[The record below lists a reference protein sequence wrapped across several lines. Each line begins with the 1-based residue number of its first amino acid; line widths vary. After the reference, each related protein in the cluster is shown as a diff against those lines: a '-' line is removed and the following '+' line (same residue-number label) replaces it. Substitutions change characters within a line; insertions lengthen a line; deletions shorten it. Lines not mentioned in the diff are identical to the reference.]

1 MMQYIWYVTCPGQEP
16 VEVRAE
22 DKLRAVTAAAGI
34 WKRRWTE
41 IAKDCEAVK
50 IRKAVG
56 Q

>member
-1 MMQYIWYVTCPGQEP
+1 MQYIWYVRCQGQEP
-16 VEVRAE
+16 VEVIAE
-22 DKLRAVTAAAGI
+22 DKLGAVIAAAKI

-56 Q
+56 K